1 MQVPY
6 LWRIAM
12 YAVIQTGGKQYR
24 VEEGSK
30 IKVEK
35 LEGNIGDKIEIRD
48 VLFIGGIDSPKIGRP
63 IIPDSRVVAEITRQD
78 KSDKILVFKRKRR
91 KGFKKLK
98 GHRQPFTELKIISI
112 ESR

>member
-1 MQVPY
+1 
-6 LWRIAM
+6 M

-24 VEEGSK
+24 VEEGNK
-30 IKVEK
+30 IRVEK
-35 LEGNIGDKIEIRD
+35 LDGNVGEKIELKE

-63 IIPDSRVVAEITRQD
+63 LIPNTKVVAEIIKQD

-98 GHRQPFTELKIISI
+98 GHRQPFTEIKIISI
-112 ESR
+112 QTE

>member
-1 MQVPY
+1 
-6 LWRIAM
+6 M

-30 IKVEK
+30 LRVEK
-35 LEGNIGDKIEIRD
+35 LNGNVGDKVEIKE
-48 VLFIGGIDSPKIGRP
+48 VLFIGGTDSPKIGKP
-63 IIPDSRVVAEITRQD
+63 ILPNSKVVAEITKQD
-78 KSDKILVFKRKRR
+78 KSDKVLVFKRKRR

>member
-1 MQVPY
+1 
-6 LWRIAM
+6 M

-30 IKVEK
+30 LRVEK
-35 LEGNIGDKIEIRD
+35 LIGEVGEKVEIKE
-48 VLFIGGIDSPKIGRP
+48 VLFIGGTDSPKIGKP
-63 IIPDSRVVAEITRQD
+63 IVPGSRVVAEIIRQD

-98 GHRQPFTELKIISI
+98 GHRQPFTEIKVISI